1 MDKSLWRCST
11 FELVDS
17 RYIYREESASL
28 IISMAVWWATS
39 LITFTPP
46 PYKSRRSGLLTVLP
60 DDVSK
65 ASKAYKR
72 CKACIK
78 LNYVTENL
86 APRTPRSCTGL
97 GKLVKCNAT
106 RAQEGPLKIA
116 DKIRSLKRRKIGE
129 IYFFS
134 VFRLV
139 INKPNQ
145 RFLSL
150 ILGFAVTVA
159 IWPREFVSCRD
170 FILRSVACR
179 NLA

>member
-1 MDKSLWRCST
+1 MCTAMSPGQWQPWKALSPL
-11 FELVDS
+11 LG
-17 RYIYREESASL
+17 L
-28 IISMAVWWATS
+28 ISMAVWWATS
-39 LITFTPP
+39 LITFTSP

-97 GKLVKCNAT
+97 GKLVKCNAM

-116 DKIRSLKRRKIGE
+116 DKIRSLKRRKIDE

-139 INKPNQ
+139 INKPND

-159 IWPREFVSCRD
+159 IWRGS
-170 FILRSVACR
+170 LS
-179 NLA
+179 LATISFYVLSLAGI

>member
-1 MDKSLWRCST
+1 MCTAMSPGQWQPWKAVSPL
-11 FELVDS
+11 LG
-17 RYIYREESASL
+17 L
-28 IISMAVWWATS
+28 ISMAVWWA
-39 LITFTPP
+39 ITFTSP

-116 DKIRSLKRRKIGE
+116 DKIRSLKRRKIDE